1 MTQPTL
7 WDAVSIRH
15 YPLPLKVED
24 RRRLFAEWMALNRE
38 AVERME
44 SWALWLSATG
54 GYVCVDHLFNK
65 LRFETTIDV
74 KGVPFE
80 DDQGKP
86 HKYRV
91 NNNDRALF
99 GRWLLGRHPGMP
111 VHVRRSMFDKEVE

>member
-7 WDAVSIRH
+7 WDAKGIRH
-15 YPLPLKVED
+15 YPLPLKVEH
-24 RRRLFAEWMALNRE
+24 RRSLFADWMELNRE
-38 AVERME
+38 AVNYME
-44 SWALWLSATG
+44 SCALSLSATAD
-54 GYVCVDHLFNK
+54 YVCVDHLFNK
-65 LRFETTIDV
+65 LRFETSIDV

-111 VHVRRSMFDKEVE
+111 VHVRRSMFDKEVG